1 VSINRSVVTIIAAL
15 FATLFTVPGYSQQ
28 DATEDRTQCVRKC
41 RFRFG
46 SDLWGGGGGGTSQQ
60 LYYQCLT
67 HCDNKFWAEFD
78 KEIDNNEFKN

>member
-1 VSINRSVVTIIAAL
+1 MLIDRCVVTIIAAL

-28 DATEDRTQCVRKC
+28 DAADDRTQCVRKF

-46 SDLWGGGGGGTSQQ
+46 TDLWGGGGGGTSQQ

-67 HCDNKFWAEFD
+67 GGDLEMKLSL
-78 KEIDNNEFKN
+78 

>member
-1 VSINRSVVTIIAAL
+1 
-15 FATLFTVPGYSQQ
+15 
-28 DATEDRTQCVRKC
+28 
-41 RFRFG
+41 
-46 SDLWGGGGGGTSQQ
+46 LWGGGGGGTSQQ